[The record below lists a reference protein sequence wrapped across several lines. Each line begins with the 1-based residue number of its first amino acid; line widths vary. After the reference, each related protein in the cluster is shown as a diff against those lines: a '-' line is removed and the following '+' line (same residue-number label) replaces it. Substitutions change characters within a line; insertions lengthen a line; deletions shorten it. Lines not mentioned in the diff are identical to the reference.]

1 MAISRMKRIKEIIEG
16 GISTKDHGHIAIS
29 NKEAEE
35 IKQICDDEIGV
46 QDRREYH
53 KTYYI
58 KNPDKYNQN
67 TKKGKKHAESSK
79 V

>member
-1 MAISRMKRIKEIIEG
+1 MAITRMKRIREIIDG
-16 GISTKDHGHIAIS
+16 GIPTKDHGHIAIS

-35 IKQICDDEIGV
+35 IKEICEKELSV
-46 QDRREYH
+46 QDRSEYH

-58 KNPDKYNQN
+58 KNPDKYNQ
-67 TKKGKKHAESSK
+67 KGKKHEENSE

>member
-1 MAISRMKRIKEIIEG
+1 MAITRMKRIKEIIEG
-16 GISTKDHGHIAIS
+16 GIPTKDHGHVAIS

-35 IKQICDDEIGV
+35 IMSLCDKELKI

-58 KNPDKYNQN
+58 KNPDKYNQ
-67 TKKGKKHAESSK
+67 KGKEHAESSK

>member
-1 MAISRMKRIKEIIEG
+1 MAITRMKRIKEIIEG

-29 NKEAEE
+29 NKEADE
-35 IKQICDDEIGV
+35 IKQLCEKEIGV
-46 QDRREYH
+46 QDRSDYH

-58 KNPDKYNQN
+58 MNPNKYNQ
-67 TKKGKKHAESSK
+67 KQKGKKNATNSD

>member
-1 MAISRMKRIKEIIEG
+1 MAITRIKRIKEIIEG

-29 NKEAEE
+29 NQEAEE
-35 IKQICDDEIGV
+35 IKLICEKEIGV

-58 KNPDKYNQN
+58 KNPDKYNQ
-67 TKKGKKHAESSK
+67 KGKKNAESSK
-79 V
+79 I